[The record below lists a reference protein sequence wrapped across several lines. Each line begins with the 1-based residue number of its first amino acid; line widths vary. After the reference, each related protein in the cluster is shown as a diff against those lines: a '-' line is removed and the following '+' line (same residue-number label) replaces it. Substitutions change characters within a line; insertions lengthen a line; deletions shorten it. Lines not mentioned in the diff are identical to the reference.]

1 MSIHFNRSRLVALGC
16 VVLAGGL
23 LLPPR
28 AFAEP
33 LATPTPLLDAV
44 RVAAAREAG
53 TMRERRAAQTPAAPA
68 APSTDLRSA
77 KFLKSKLG
85 VATLVLFGAGVGY
98 ALYSASN
105 DRIRSTGR

>member
-1 MSIHFNRSRLVALGC
+1 MFIHFNHSRLIALGC

-53 TMRERRAAQTPAAPA
+53 TMRERRAAQTPAAP
-68 APSTDLRSA
+68 STDLRSA